1 MPVVEHQSKQILL
14 PSQACLF

>member
-14 PSQACLF
+14 PSQACLL